1 MTARLLVLPSPLLG
15 PVGYQPLAA
24 ALRARGHAASV
35 AECRE
40 PISPE
45 RLVAEWGEAAR
56 SADTLVAHSNAGY
69 LAATVAEDG
78 GVEALLFMD
87 AALPPATGPTL
98 LAPPELLA
106 ALADLAADD
115 GRLPPWTR
123 WWPAEEM
130 AELLPPPWLDRVDAA
145 APRLSLGYFET
156 EVSPPPGWSA
166 GACAYLAFGTT
177 YAAELASARAAG
189 WPVAE
194 VAGHHLW
201 HLAHPTE
208 VAVALD
214 ALAARLPG

>member
-1 MTARLLVLPSPLLG
+1 VTERLLLLPSPLLG
-15 PVGYQPLAA
+15 PVGYQPLAD
-24 ALRARGHAASV
+24 ALRGRGHDASV

-45 RLVAEWGEAAR
+45 RLIAEWGEAAR

-69 LAATVAEDG
+69 LAPAVAEAAG
-78 GVEALLFMD
+78 IGAILFMD
-87 AALPPATGPTL
+87 AALPPAALPTRVAPPAL
-98 LAPPELLA
+98 LAT
-106 ALADLAADD
+106 LADLATDD

-130 AELLPPPWLDRVDAA
+130 AKLLPAPWFERVDAA

-166 GACAYLAFGTT
+166 ASCAYLGFGTT
-177 YAAELASARAAG
+177 YAAELAFAREAG

-201 HLAHPTE
+201 HLARPAE